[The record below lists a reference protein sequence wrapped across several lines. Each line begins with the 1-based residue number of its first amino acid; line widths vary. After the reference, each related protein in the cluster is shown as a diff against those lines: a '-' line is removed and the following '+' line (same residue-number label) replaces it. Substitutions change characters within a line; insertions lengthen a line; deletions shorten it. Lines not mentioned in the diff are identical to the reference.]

1 MIDNTTKKTININD
15 DNASAI
21 SKDKSSKPVNL
32 IKDLSSINK
41 DNDIPWFKKKG
52 SIIGISATLG
62 AGALATIIAVPI
74 ALTSSDQIRKV
85 GEIRKVVNFYDI
97 NKKTAKLVV
106 TGSELPQDKTLY
118 EVSRITSSRAI
129 ILVDPNLIDLV
140 SINKEEINLNFTD
153 STVNSNSVY
162 QVKLNNGS
170 LNGSVVQSS
179 ESVPKRKIDIT
190 TQPQNHTIP
199 VSSTETSVSLTVV
212 ANIIDHTGQPIAG
225 IEPTYQWKMANDNSL
240 IESDWYTIP
249 NATMSTY
256 AYDAKGLGTNEKRY
270 FKCVVSDKY
279 ADSSTTETAFVTKVN
294 NPTIAIT
301 NQSSNIYVPVT
312 QTSATL
318 SVTASV
324 VNATDNPT
332 LTYQWQQSDSA
343 TGTFTDISGENSST
357 YIYDVSSVQTGSKKY
372 FKCIVSSANIAS
384 VESRVIYVGKNAA
397 PTLSF
402 TKEIGDII
410 VPLGTNNVT
419 LSVDVAV
426 DLPIAGQNLT
436 YTWYESASNG
446 SDSTWNLIPNK
457 STNSFSFGIANL
469 GKTKKHFFKCEVT
482 YNSGN
487 KITSSIGSIVKSD
500 PIVTFT

>member
-85 GEIRKVVNFYDI
+85 GEIRKVVNFYDST
-97 NKKTAKLVV
+97 KKTAKLVV
-106 TGSELPQDKTLY
+106 TGSELPKDKTLY

-249 NATMSTY
+249 NATKSTY
-256 AYDAKGLGTNEKRY
+256 RYDVSGLVANEKKY
-270 FKCVVSDKY
+270 FKCVISDKY
-279 ADSSTTETAFVTKVN
+279 ADSSTTEVAFVTKVN
-294 NPTIAIT
+294 NATIAIT
-301 NQSSNIYVPVT
+301 NQSSSIDVPVT
-312 QTSATL
+312 QNSATL

-324 VNATDNPT
+324 VNATNNPT

-343 TGTFTDISGENSST
+343 TGTF
-357 YIYDVSSVQTGSKKY
+357 
-372 FKCIVSSANIAS
+372 
-384 VESRVIYVGKNAA
+384 
-397 PTLSF
+397 
-402 TKEIGDII
+402 
-410 VPLGTNNVT
+410 
-419 LSVDVAV
+419 
-426 DLPIAGQNLT
+426 
-436 YTWYESASNG
+436 
-446 SDSTWNLIPNK
+446 
-457 STNSFSFGIANL
+457 
-469 GKTKKHFFKCEVT
+469 
-482 YNSGN
+482 
-487 KITSSIGSIVKSD
+487 
-500 PIVTFT
+500 